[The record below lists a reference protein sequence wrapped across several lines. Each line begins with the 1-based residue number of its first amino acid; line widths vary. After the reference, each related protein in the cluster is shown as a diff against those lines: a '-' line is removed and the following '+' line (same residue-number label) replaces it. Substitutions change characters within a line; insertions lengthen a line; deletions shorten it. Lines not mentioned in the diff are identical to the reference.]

1 MMEKLKKQIKKEG
14 FLVFAVPEGRA
25 IANTLAR
32 ELEKEGFKVG
42 FERVDKERLKV
53 YLCCKECGEELKT
66 KEEIETGLCRCCMD
80 RLKDQNDP
88 LAMGGAT
95 YHLPSF

>member
-14 FLVFAVPEGRA
+14 FLVFAVPEGIA
-25 IANTLAR
+25 IANMLAR

-42 FERVDKERLKV
+42 FERIDKERLKV
-53 YLCCKECGEELKT
+53 YLCCEE
-66 KEEIETGLCRCCMD
+66 CCMD
-80 RLKDQNDP
+80 KLKDPNDP

-95 YHLPSF
+95 YHLPS